1 MLIRK
6 MLFFI
11 TMCSLCSCSD
21 PRDEREKVRDR
32 IFVEY
37 AKKMK
42 SKNLFVAGL
51 GGGCTKDN
59 KTNCIG
65 VTFDYPFVL
74 DIDTSRR
81 LIVESTETLLDLINS
96 DVSNAQFF
104 ENFPAQVDI
113 IMISIIGQAPDNGC
127 DYIRSV
133 SVIKGKVSYNTDDPT
148 GKIMPYLNV
157 HEESYEEAKK
167 ILSNEIDFLGAKSGR

>member
-1 MLIRK
+1 MLIRQL
-6 MLFFI
+6 LFFI
-11 TMCSLCSCSD
+11 TMCFLYGCSD
-21 PRDEREKVRDR
+21 PRSEREKVRDK
-32 IFVEY
+32 IFVQFL
-37 AKKMK
+37 KQMNN
-42 SKNLFVAGL
+42 KNLYAAGL
-51 GGGCTKDN
+51 GGGCTTDE
-59 KTNCIG
+59 KTNLLD

-148 GKIMPYLNV
+148 GKIMPYLKV
-157 HEESYEEAKK
+157 HKETYEEAKK